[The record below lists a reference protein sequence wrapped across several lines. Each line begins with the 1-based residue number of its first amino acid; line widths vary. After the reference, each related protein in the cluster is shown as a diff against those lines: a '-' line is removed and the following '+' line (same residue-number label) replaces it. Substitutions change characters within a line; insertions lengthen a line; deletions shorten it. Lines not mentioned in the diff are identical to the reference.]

1 MNTPVPGPPGE
12 DPDAVRAA
20 VDAALGDDL
29 DEVGAARLDAADLA
43 EHAGSLDALHR
54 RLAAALDTLDRV

>member
-1 MNTPVPGPPGE
+1 M
-12 DPDAVRAA
+12 RAA
-20 VDAALGDDL
+20 VDAALGADL